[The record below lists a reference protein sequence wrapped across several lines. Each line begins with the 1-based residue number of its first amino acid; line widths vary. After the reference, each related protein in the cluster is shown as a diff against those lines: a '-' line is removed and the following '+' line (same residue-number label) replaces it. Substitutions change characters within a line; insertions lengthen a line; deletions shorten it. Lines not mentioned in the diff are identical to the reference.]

1 MSHIQHRGSQTADD
15 QTAPIETRAAI
26 PLDRRSYIRE
36 LIHREGSVS
45 VDHLVDVLNVSRMTV
60 HRDLDALEAEHV
72 LRKVRGGATASRS
85 SLFESDWPFRSTA
98 SAEAKR
104 AIGRRGAE
112 LIEGGMAVLVDESTT
127 ALTALQH
134 ADVAEPLT
142 VITNCYPA
150 MTYVT
155 SQTSHR
161 LIGLGGDYIP
171 RYQAFLGMVCEQAI
185 RSLYA
190 DILLASCSA
199 IRGMG
204 LFHQDQQIVGAKR
217 AMLAAAPTRI
227 LLADSSKFN
236 VGAIYHL
243 GTIGE
248 FTHLVTDD
256 QIDPSF
262 VAQAEDEGVQV
273 LIAKVP
279 TAESD

>member
-1 MSHIQHRGSQTADD
+1 MSQTQDRGSDATD
-15 QTAPIETRAAI
+15 QQPTQVDTRAAI
-26 PLDRRSYIRE
+26 PVDRRSYIRE

-45 VDHLVDVLNVSRMTV
+45 VDNLVDTLNVSRMTV

-72 LRKVRGGATASRS
+72 LRKVRGGATATRS
-85 SLFESDWPFRSTA
+85 SLFESDWPYRSTA
-98 SAEAKR
+98 SAEAKH
-104 AIGRRGAE
+104 AIGRRAAE
-112 LIEGGMAVLVDESTT
+112 LIEGGMAVLLDESTT
-127 ALTALQH
+127 ALSALQQ

-150 MTYVT
+150 IAYVT

-161 LIGLGGDYIP
+161 LIVLGGDYVP

-199 IRGMG
+199 IRGLG

-217 AMLAAAPTRI
+217 AMLAASPTRI

-236 VGAIYHL
+236 IGAIYHL

-256 QIDPSF
+256 RIDPSF
-262 VAQAEDEGVQV
+262 VAQVEDEGVQV
-273 LIAKVP
+273 VIAQVP
-279 TAESD
+279 SADNG